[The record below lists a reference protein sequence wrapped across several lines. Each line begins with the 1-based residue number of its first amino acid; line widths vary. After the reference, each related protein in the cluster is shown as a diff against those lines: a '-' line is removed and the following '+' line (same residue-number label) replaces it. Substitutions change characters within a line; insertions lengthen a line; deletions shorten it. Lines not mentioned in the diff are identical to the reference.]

1 MDRFKALENTAKLFY
16 KTIHTVI
23 INPSLGRTSGGK
35 LTGTQLACLHYVY
48 RHDEPSVGAIACG
61 LGISS
66 AAAVKLIDRL
76 VRKKLLT
83 REEDPDDRRVLK
95 IIITLRGKEILEE
108 YNSAQNQL
116 FSQIIMKMSK
126 EDVDALERGLTQF
139 LRAALVKPE
148 QIDEVCQRCGWDH
161 FSECPGNMRYL
172 ELTGHEKTNT

>member
-1 MDRFKALENTAKLFY
+1 MDRSKVLENTAKLFY
-16 KTIHTVI
+16 KTIRSVI
-23 INPSLGRTSGGK
+23 INPSLNQVSGGK

-61 LGISS
+61 LGISD

-95 IIITLRGKEILEE
+95 IILTSRGKDILEE
-108 YNSAQNQL
+108 YNSAQTQL
-116 FSQIIMKMSK
+116 FSQIIMKMTQG
-126 EDVDALERGLTQF
+126 DVDALERGLIQF
-139 LRAALVKPE
+139 LKAALVKPE
-148 QIDEVCQRCGWDH
+148 QIEEVCQRCGWDH

-172 ELTGHEKTNT
+172 ELTGHDKTNV